1 MTETPQ
7 YRMTR
12 QRKLILETLR
22 HALDHLSA
30 DEVYEIVRQE
40 MPRISLGT
48 VYRNLEILHEQG
60 EIRKLE
66 FGGTQSRWD
75 GDPHPHYHIRC
86 LCCDRIDNVRYEPA
100 RDVEASV
107 STPGNFRVVG
117 HHLEFI
123 GMCQECDANLISPG
137 LGKLNKNQPLSKAAC
152 ALKHPRIP
160 KKP

>member
-22 HALDHLSA
+22 HAMDHLSA

-117 HHLEFI
+117 HNLEFI
-123 GMCQECDANLISPG
+123 GMCQECDANLVSPG
-137 LGKLNKNQPLSKAAC
+137 LGKLSKNQPISKAAC
-152 ALKHPRIP
+152 SLKAPQFS

>member
-1 MTETPQ
+1 
-7 YRMTR
+7 
-12 QRKLILETLR
+12 
-22 HALDHLSA
+22 
-30 DEVYEIVRQE
+30 